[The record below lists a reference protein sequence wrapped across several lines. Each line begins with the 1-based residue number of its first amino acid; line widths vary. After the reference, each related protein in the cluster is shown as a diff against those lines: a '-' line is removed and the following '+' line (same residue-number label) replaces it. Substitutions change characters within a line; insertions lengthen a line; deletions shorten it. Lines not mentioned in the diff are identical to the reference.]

1 MDFSCKIS
9 KRRRSHN
16 HDSNPFFNCNSFRTH
31 QVGTPTSNLPNL
43 VGHFTF
49 HTAFISRQKWTK
61 NAYLCQIFLPKR
73 GQLSPFCIRIA
84 WQHRSLPKIW
94 ILPPCFDSDGQSVA
108 ADESGVVNLL
118 ILGISCSFTGTLPY
132 QNERAVAPTDF
143 MIRGKN
149 YFSQSKRKYIKYIFT
164 IFLILP

>member
-1 MDFSCKIS
+1 MQFFPNTSG
-9 KRRRSHN
+9 R
-16 HDSNPFFNCNSFRTH
+16 NPNFQFTKLGGAFF
-31 QVGTPTSNLPNL
+31 
-43 VGHFTF
+43 FTF
-49 HTAFISRQKWTK
+49 HTVFISRRKWTK

-118 ILGISCSFTGTLPY
+118 ILGISCSFTRNTP
-132 QNERAVAPTDF
+132 
-143 MIRGKN
+143 I
-149 YFSQSKRKYIKYIFT
+149 SKREGSSTHWFYDQKQKPFFT
-164 IFLILP
+164 AWKEVN